1 METKKGTKEDKKRTL
16 EEQFSSSTMTDK
28 DWLMWR
34 KAKRDGRLTEHRK
47 MLRSSAYRK
56 MKKVEANM
64 QDKQREKQ

>member
-1 METKKGTKEDKKRTL
+1 METKKGSKEDKIKTQ

-47 MLRSSAYRK
+47 MLKSSAYRK

-64 QDKQREKQ
+64 QDKQREK

>member
-1 METKKGTKEDKKRTL
+1 METKKGTKEDKKKTL

-34 KAKRDGRLTEHRK
+34 KTKRDGRLTEHRK

-64 QDKQREKQ
+64 QDKQREK

>member
-1 METKKGTKEDKKRTL
+1 METKKGTKEDKKKTL

-64 QDKQREKQ
+64 QDKQREK